1 MMSEQ
6 NSPFPLEPILKTGRL
21 TRREHFQLVSLFL
34 SDLAV
39 SDRDRK
45 KINQIF
51 DRLQMGKIHSID
63 NSIDKE

>member
-1 MMSEQ
+1 MSEK
-6 NSPFPLEPILKTGRL
+6 NVRVPLTEILKTGRL

-45 KINQIF
+45 QINQIF
-51 DRLQMGKIHSID
+51 DRVQMGKIHSV
-63 NSIDKE
+63 EGE

>member
-1 MMSEQ
+1 MSDKSSS
-6 NSPFPLEPILKTGRL
+6 NSKFPLEQILKTGRV

-45 KINQIF
+45 QINQIF
-51 DRLQMGKIHSID
+51 DNLQMGKLHSV
-63 NSIDKE
+63 EGE

>member
-1 MMSEQ
+1 MPEK
-6 NSPFPLEPILKTGRL
+6 NSQFPLEQILKTGRL

-45 KINQIF
+45 QINQIF
-51 DRLQMGKIHSID
+51 DSFQMGKLHSVD
-63 NSIDKE
+63 PE